1 MTYCEQTDHNEFAL
15 HLNSTELNEVLQGL
29 QNRESKEAEKLK
41 RIIQSEKLIGEKRIF
56 LKNREIELCKECGG
70 SGKLRIYVN
79 GTHEYDYEPCSKCD
93 GKSGRVKITTT
104 TYQPL
109 NKLWQE
115 HFTR

>member
-15 HLNSTELNEVLQGL
+15 HLNSKELNEVLQGL
-29 QNRESKEAEKLK
+29 QNMKSKEAEKLK
-41 RIIQSEKLIGEKRIF
+41 RIIQMEKLIEERRIF
-56 LKNREIELCKECGG
+56 LRNREIELCKECGG
-70 SGKLRIYVN
+70 SGKLRIYEN
-79 GTHEYDYEPCSKCD
+79 GTHEYYYETCPKCD

-115 HFTR
+115 HFAG